1 MIPVLLV
8 FILLAWFIV
17 AHYKYGRRIERKLI
31 GPSDTNETPAH
42 TCRDDVD
49 FCPTNRFVLFGHH
62 FSSIAGAGPIL
73 GPVAAVALF
82 GWAPVVAWIAFGVV
96 FIGAVHDYL
105 TLMISVRSRGA
116 SIAEVTEQCVGRR
129 GRLLFSAFVWAALVL
144 IIAVFASAAAK
155 TFVSAP
161 AVVIPSLGMI
171 PLAIV
176 LGVAVNRRVLPL
188 WAGTLGA
195 LLFIGGFI
203 WLGKIYPVDI
213 GQVIPGISGNHIHHV
228 WSVFLL
234 VYGLVASALPVWL
247 LLQPRDYLCTWLLLL
262 GMAIGY
268 TGFFLS
274 PPPLKAPA
282 FISSEGWSQGPLW
295 PMLFVI
301 VACGAISGFHS
312 LVASGTSSKQLS
324 SETEGLAVGF
334 GSTLTEGALA
344 LLAVLAVAAGLY
356 WDTPP
361 PGKEGLGFLAN
372 LKISP
377 ITAFGKGFGVLV
389 SPMVKQAAG
398 TAFGIILINTFV
410 MTTLDTAVRLG
421 RFVTAEL
428 FGPVVKAAR
437 NRWVGS
443 LIVTVPAGYLAVTGR
458 FSIIWPVFGAANQL
472 IAALALIVITAY
484 LAAHRKPVLYTLLP
498 ALFMLVTTI
507 GALGY
512 QGWYFMFPTPG
523 KDSNYLLAA
532 VALGLMVLSLEVA
545 RETFVKLRRIRQ
557 NR

>member
-1 MIPVLLV
+1 
-8 FILLAWFIV
+8 
-17 AHYKYGRRIERKLI
+17 
-31 GPSDTNETPAH
+31 
-42 TCRDDVD
+42 
-49 FCPTNRFVLFGHH
+49 
-62 FSSIAGAGPIL
+62 
-73 GPVAAVALF
+73 
-82 GWAPVVAWIAFGVV
+82 
-96 FIGAVHDYL
+96 
-105 TLMISVRSRGA
+105 
-116 SIAEVTEQCVGRR
+116 
-129 GRLLFSAFVWAALVL
+129 
-144 IIAVFASAAAK
+144 
-155 TFVSAP
+155 
-161 AVVIPSLGMI
+161 
-171 PLAIV
+171 
-176 LGVAVNRRVLPL
+176 
-188 WAGTLGA
+188 
-195 LLFIGGFI
+195 
-203 WLGKIYPVDI
+203 
-213 GQVIPGISGNHIHHV
+213 
-228 WSVFLL
+228 
-234 VYGLVASALPVWL
+234 
-247 LLQPRDYLCTWLLLL
+247 
-262 GMAIGY
+262 
-268 TGFFLS
+268 
-274 PPPLKAPA
+274 
-282 FISSEGWSQGPLW
+282 
-295 PMLFVI
+295 MLFVI

-334 GSTLTEGALA
+334 GSMLTEGALA

-398 TAFGIILINTFV
+398 TEIGIILINTFV